1 MIMENEQP
9 LQSNEYLYKSNCYN
23 DIENNIDEIEI
34 PEFTIK
40 HIQKIDKKYNN
51 TLSQFN
57 DFNIHSYDLNHNKS
71 ANELYDLLTVNE
83 LYNEHLNNIE
93 LLQFKMNDYNNLE
106 IYKLNNNQIHTETH
120 ITEYLNKKKG
130 KLNMYLEE
138 ILPIIINDA
147 ENLDEALTLLTNMS
161 IKNK

>member
-1 MIMENEQP
+1 MIMENDEP
-9 LQSNEYLYKSNCYN
+9 LQSNEYLYKSNGNN

-106 IYKLNNNQIHTETH
+106 IYKLNNKILTENH
-120 ITEYLNKKKG
+120 ITEYFIKKKT

-138 ILPIIINDA
+138 ILPIINNDA
-147 ENLDEALTLLTNMS
+147 ENLEEVKQILE
-161 IKNK
+161 

>member
-1 MIMENEQP
+1 MIMENNQS
-9 LQSNEYLYKSNCYN
+9 LQSNEYLYKSICYN

-57 DFNIHSYDLNHNKS
+57 DFNIHSYDLNHTKS
-71 ANELYDLLTVNE
+71 VNELYDLLTVNE

-93 LLQFKMNDYNNLE
+93 LLQFKMNDYNSLE
-106 IYKLNNNQIHTETH
+106 IYKLNNKILTENH
-120 ITEYLNKKKG
+120 ITEYVNKKKE

-138 ILPIIINDA
+138 ILPIIINDV
-147 ENLDEALTLLTNMS
+147 ENLDEVKKILE
-161 IKNK
+161 

>member
-1 MIMENEQP
+1 MIMENDEP

-106 IYKLNNNQIHTETH
+106 IYKLNNKILTENH
-120 ITEYLNKKKG
+120 ITEYFIKKKT

-138 ILPIIINDA
+138 ILPIINNDA
-147 ENLDEALTLLTNMS
+147 ENLEEVKKILE
-161 IKNK
+161 

>member
-1 MIMENEQP
+1 MIMENDEP

-93 LLQFKMNDYNNLE
+93 LLQFKMNDYNSLE
-106 IYKLNNNQIHTETH
+106 IYKLNNKILTENH
-120 ITEYLNKKKG
+120 ITEYVNKKKE

-138 ILPIIINDA
+138 ILPVIINDA
-147 ENLDEALTLLTNMS
+147 ENLDEVKKILE
-161 IKNK
+161 